1 MKKEEIKQ
9 KLKDGFNL
17 NTGSPIEKSN
27 FFSVLIT
34 FIFALLCLI
43 FFAFYKVDVK
53 PRYKTVKINLT
64 TVSQVV
70 PEKNK
75 KKEVKTENK
84 AENKIPAAEKI
95 EKKSNE

>member
-17 NTGSPIEKSN
+17 NAGSPIEKSN

-53 PRYKTVKINLT
+53 PRYKTVKINLSP
-64 TVSQVV
+64 VSQVV
-70 PEKNK
+70 PEKSQ
-75 KKEVKTENK
+75 KKEE
-84 AENKIPAAEKI
+84 
-95 EKKSNE
+95 